1 MVNLERPLDGL
12 NAAKGKRVIVDLK
25 NRKQVIGT
33 LLAFDVHPNIVLD
46 DAEEREDGDIK
57 RKLGRVFVRGDAI
70 VLVSMA

>member
-1 MVNLERPLDGL
+1 MTNLERPLDGL

-25 NRKQVIGT
+25 NKKQLTGKLI
-33 LLAFDVHPNIVLD
+33 AFDVHPNIVLD